1 MAASFACALGARGT
15 ASLGTWGRPVRGSAL
30 AKPGAKRAASRAGG
44 RRWCRKA
51 PNGTPSRGRGKRP
64 MPPWAP
70 QGGEEP
76 EAAAIPPTVGTRGEP
91 APGRRGGPG
100 GGACPTDRGAA
111 PASWLGYRCGPA
123 ERTGAQG
130 GLSGHAASPPHRRR
144 HAGAR
149 RPADVAGAPLGG
161 GTDTGVA
168 LQSLLVGYEPKA
180 VNG

>member
-76 EAAAIPPTVGTRGEP
+76 EAAAPLAALGVARAPPTAERPQHLGWDTGADQPSGQEP
-91 APGRRGGPG
+91 RAAAQDTPHLRRI
-100 GGACPTDRGAA
+100 GAA
-111 PASWLGYRCGPA
+111 TL
-123 ERTGAQG
+123 
-130 GLSGHAASPPHRRR
+130 
-144 HAGAR
+144 
-149 RPADVAGAPLGG
+149 APDGQQ
-161 GTDTGVA
+161 T
-168 LQSLLVGYEPKA
+168 
-180 VNG
+180 

>member
-76 EAAAIPPTVGTRGEP
+76 EAAAIPSTAERPQHLGWDTGADQPSRQEP
-91 APGRRGGPG
+91 RAAAQDTPHLRRI
-100 GGACPTDRGAA
+100 GAA
-111 PASWLGYRCGPA
+111 TL
-123 ERTGAQG
+123 
-130 GLSGHAASPPHRRR
+130 
-144 HAGAR
+144 
-149 RPADVAGAPLGG
+149 APDGQQ
-161 GTDTGVA
+161 T
-168 LQSLLVGYEPKA
+168 
-180 VNG
+180 